1 MPELSIH
8 LLTQNN
14 NFLVKDLDQKILNH
28 IGFNSEISQSNPDL
42 NDYLDN
48 DRHQYNAIKIME
60 SFQNDKSR
68 KLILLTDVDLFIPIF
83 TFVFGLAKLGGQTGI
98 VSTHRLNNIFYGLPE
113 DNDALVD
120 RTVKEIIHELGHL
133 LGLKHCDNYY
143 CVMASS
149 TVVDELDTK
158 GETYCSSCMNQI
170 NSDNF

>member
-8 LLTQNN
+8 FLIQNN

-28 IGFNSEISQSNPDL
+28 IGFNVEIFHSNPDL
-42 NDYLDN
+42 NEYFDN

-60 SFQNDKSR
+60 LFQNDSTS
-68 KLILLTDVDLFIPIF
+68 KLILLTDVDIFIPIF

-113 DNDALVD
+113 NNDLLTD

-133 LGLKHCDNYY
+133 LGLKHCDNYN

-158 GETYCSSCMNQI
+158 SAVYCNICKRDMA
-170 NSDNF
+170 FE